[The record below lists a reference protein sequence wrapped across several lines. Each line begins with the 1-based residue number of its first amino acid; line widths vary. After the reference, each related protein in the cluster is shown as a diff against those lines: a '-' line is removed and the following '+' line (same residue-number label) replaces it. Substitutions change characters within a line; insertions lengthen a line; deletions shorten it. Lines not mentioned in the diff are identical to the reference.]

1 MSEQSVFQAGDF
13 NYEECSLLSSS
24 GVSYPDFEKQVVS
37 IILFENIFQ
46 NSMHGQLTVIDTNN
60 LPMNMPL
67 TGQDYLTL
75 KIKTPNIQKPIV
87 NHVFCITQ
95 LMSRS
100 ELSTGAMSYTFKL
113 ISPEALRNNRVRVQS
128 SYTDT
133 PSEVIEKVF
142 KDVIKS
148 TKNITIEK
156 TNGIRKYVS
165 PYSRPFDFIKDIT
178 RESISSKSQSPNY
191 LFYENTK
198 GFFFVTTDYLYNQG
212 MVAEFEP
219 SDMGLLEEHGKR
231 DVDRDY
237 RNMLSYVISDST
249 NTVAAARGGML
260 GGRLVVYNIFN
271 KNYEVHTHD
280 YFRDFDNFSRISKNP
295 IYNETPI
302 DDEGKTLGNFPN
314 SNINLHPT
322 SKSDGL
328 DARYSESYNDNQSEK
343 WLLPLRSKLM
353 ELNMGQNIGLSVH
366 GRADLAVGDKIQ
378 ITLPITGKS
387 HGKDDLEK
395 FYEGE
400 FLVTHLKHIFDGNTK
415 THMIEM
421 SVAQDSTPQS
431 YEVVADAKEPKI
443 EGTINKV

>member
-1 MSEQSVFQAGDF
+1 MSEVFQAGDF
-13 NYEECSLLSSS
+13 DYDECTLLSSS
-24 GVSYPDFEKQVVS
+24 GVSYPNFEKQVVS
-37 IILFENIFQ
+37 ITLFENIFQ
-46 NSMHGQLTVIDTNN
+46 NSMHGQLTVVDTNN

-75 KIKTPNIQKPIV
+75 KIKTPNIQQPVV
-87 NHVFCITQ
+87 NHIFCITQ
-95 LMSRS
+95 LMSS
-100 ELSTGAMSYTFKL
+100 AELATGAITYTFKL
-113 ISPEALRNNRVRVQS
+113 ISPEALRNNRVRVQG

-133 PSEVIEKVF
+133 PSNVIEHVLTN
-142 KDVIKS
+142 VIKS
-148 TKNITIEK
+148 TKDMTIE
-156 TNGIRKYVS
+156 TTTGIRKYVS
-165 PYSRPFDFIKDIT
+165 PYSRPFDFIRDIT

-212 MVAEFEP
+212 RVAEFEP
-219 SDMGLLEEHGKR
+219 SDSGLLEPHGKR
-231 DVDRDY
+231 DIERDY
-237 RNMLSYVISDST
+237 RNMLNYVKDDTT

-280 YFRDFDNFSRISKNP
+280 YFRDFDNFSRISENP

-302 DDEGKTLGNFPN
+302 DEEGKTLGNFPN

-343 WLLPLRSKLM
+343 WILPVRSKLM
-353 ELNMGQNIGLSVH
+353 ELTMGQNIGLTVH
-366 GRADLAVGDKIQ
+366 GRANLAVGDKVH
-378 ITLPITGKS
+378 ITQPITGKN
-387 HGKDDLEK
+387 HGKSDIEK
-395 FYEGE
+395 YYDGE
-400 FLVTHLKHIFDGNTK
+400 FLVTHLKHIFDGSPK

-421 SVAQDSTPQS
+421 SVAQDSVPHS
-431 YEVVADAKEPKI
+431 YDVVADAKEPKI
-443 EGTINKV
+443 QGTINKV

>member
-1 MSEQSVFQAGDF
+1 MSEVFQAGDF
-13 NYEECSLLSSS
+13 DYDECTLLSSS
-24 GVSYPDFEKQVVS
+24 GVSYPNFEKQVVS
-37 IILFENIFQ
+37 ITLFENIFQ
-46 NSMHGQLTVIDTNN
+46 NSMHGQLTVVDTNN

-75 KIKTPNIQKPIV
+75 KIKTPNIQQPVV

-95 LMSRS
+95 LMSS
-100 ELSTGAMSYTFKL
+100 GELSTGAITYTFKL
-113 ISPEALRNNRVRVQS
+113 ISPEALRNNRVRVQG

-133 PSEVIEKVF
+133 PSNVIEHVLTNG
-142 KDVIKS
+142 IKS
-148 TKNITIEK
+148 TKDMTIE
-156 TNGIRKYVS
+156 TTTGIRKYVS
-165 PYSRPFDFIKDIT
+165 PYSRPFDFIRDIT
-178 RESISSKSQSPNY
+178 SESISSKSQSPNY

-212 MVAEFEP
+212 RVAEFEP
-219 SDMGLLEEHGKR
+219 SDSGLLEAHGKR
-231 DVDRDY
+231 DIERDY
-237 RNMLSYVISDST
+237 RNMLNYVKDDTT

-280 YFRDFDNFSRISKNP
+280 YFRDFDNFSRISENP

-302 DDEGKTLGNFPN
+302 DEEGKTLGNFPN

-343 WLLPLRSKLM
+343 WILPVRSKLM
-353 ELNMGQNIGLSVH
+353 ELSMGQNIGLTVH
-366 GRADLAVGDKIQ
+366 GRANLAVGDKVH
-378 ITLPITGKS
+378 ITQPITGKN
-387 HGKDDLEK
+387 HGKSDIEK
-395 FYEGE
+395 YYDGE
-400 FLVTHLKHIFDGNTK
+400 FLVTHLKHIFDGSPK

-421 SVAQDSTPQS
+421 SVAQDSVPHS
-431 YEVVADAKEPKI
+431 YDVVADAKEPKI
-443 EGTINKV
+443 QGTINKV

>member
-75 KIKTPNIQKPIV
+75 KIKTPNIQKPVV

-271 KNYEVHTHD
+271 K
-280 YFRDFDNFSRISKNP
+280 FSIPS
-295 IYNETPI
+295 
-302 DDEGKTLGNFPN
+302 
-314 SNINLHPT
+314 
-322 SKSDGL
+322 
-328 DARYSESYNDNQSEK
+328 
-343 WLLPLRSKLM
+343 
-353 ELNMGQNIGLSVH
+353 
-366 GRADLAVGDKIQ
+366 
-378 ITLPITGKS
+378 
-387 HGKDDLEK
+387 
-395 FYEGE
+395 
-400 FLVTHLKHIFDGNTK
+400 
-415 THMIEM
+415 
-421 SVAQDSTPQS
+421 
-431 YEVVADAKEPKI
+431 
-443 EGTINKV
+443 